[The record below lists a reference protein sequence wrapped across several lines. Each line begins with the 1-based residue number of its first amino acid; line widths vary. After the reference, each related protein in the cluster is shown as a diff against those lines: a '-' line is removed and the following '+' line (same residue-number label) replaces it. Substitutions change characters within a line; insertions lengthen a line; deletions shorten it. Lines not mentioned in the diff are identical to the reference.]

1 MAEDEENIAAGP
13 ICSYLTYKSEGDRL
27 YRRGE
32 YEKAVQSY
40 TLALQR
46 EPKNKNCLV
55 ARSHCFLLMG
65 NTAAALSDA
74 EASQAESKDFPKG
87 LYRKAESLYAK
98 GEFELALMYYH
109 RGHKLRPDDRL
120 FRLGIQKAQ
129 EAIANSVGSPS
140 LVRLDTKGD
149 LSFFYRK
156 EEKVVPKTKSQLR
169 RQKLN
174 LKQPQANLDQVEPK
188 TNRTVRVLL
197 GELYRDK
204 EYLEK
209 LLLDKELMKT
219 NTESGGTIQDLIA
232 GGISFLDA
240 QTEFWREQKPIF
252 ARERERRLKEQE
264 WKSHRLPTQETA
276 VVLKRVVEIDA
287 LFADGRASECMRMA
301 TELLDTLR
309 GWTTREVP
317 SKVEFLT
324 HLYNTIGN
332 AQVELGDVEGAMKSY
347 QKDLRI
353 SRKYD
358 NTDGISRALDNM
370 GRVYAR
376 TGEFEKATEVWLEKE
391 PLTKSSLERT
401 WLFHEIGRCYL
412 ELKYHEGARD
422 YGLKSLASAEKAG
435 DEEWKMNS
443 NVLVAQAEFKLG
455 NLQQAMT
462 FFEQALEKANALDD
476 NAAQVAIS
484 NALQNVQEE
493 IEIADKAKEEE
504 LAEHRRKQRSGR
516 MDDLLTSTSS
526 DSVCLLPSLSTE
538 LHSGAETKG
547 QTGDRGGSAG
557 GAAPVGAAA
566 EAGALKGG
574 AAEGR
579 PEDGEAAETT
589 GRGEE
594 TGEGATAEGEA
605 GRGEKEE

>member
-129 EAIANSVGSPS
+129 EAIANSVG
-140 LVRLDTKGD
+140 K
-149 LSFFYRK
+149 
-156 EEKVVPKTKSQLR
+156 
-169 RQKLN
+169 
-174 LKQPQANLDQVEPK
+174 
-188 TNRTVRVLL
+188 
-197 GELYRDK
+197 
-204 EYLEK
+204 
-209 LLLDKELMKT
+209 LMKT

-516 MDDLLTSTSS
+516 MDVSPVLIERIKTEKTESKGKINFDDGPVPAEESSDQDLLTSTSS

>member
-209 LLLDKELMKT
+209 LLLDK
-219 NTESGGTIQDLIA
+219 
-232 GGISFLDA
+232 
-240 QTEFWREQKPIF
+240 
-252 ARERERRLKEQE
+252 
-264 WKSHRLPTQETA
+264 
-276 VVLKRVVEIDA
+276 V
-287 LFADGRASECMRMA
+287 FADGRASECMRMA

-516 MDDLLTSTSS
+516 MDVSPVLIERIKTEKTESKGKINFDDGPVPAEESSDQDLLTSTSS